1 MTFIF
6 PKNIGQRLLE
16 RKFCMAV
23 RQVSSCEVIT
33 FSDTDIST
41 SDIQFSTRGHS
52 SIFNEGNFLN
62 NTDLHSSL

>member
-1 MTFIF
+1 
-6 PKNIGQRLLE
+6 
-16 RKFCMAV
+16 MAV

-62 NTDLHSSL
+62 NTGLHSSV